1 MIASPQGSF
10 RSCQVPCPSCPPQR
24 GRRGAAKSLVLALH
38 HDFVVTN
45 VKINV
50 QITLLSHTSP
60 SWTAVPALQVGE
72 PERPRAEQA
81 APLVSTPM

>member
-1 MIASPQGSF
+1 MIASPQGSYK
-10 RSCQVPCPSCPPQR
+10 SHQVPSPSCPPQK

-45 VKINV
+45 VKI
-50 QITLLSHTSP
+50 TLLSHTSP
-60 SWTAVPALQVGE
+60 LWTAVPALQVGE
-72 PERPRAEQA
+72 AERPRAEQA